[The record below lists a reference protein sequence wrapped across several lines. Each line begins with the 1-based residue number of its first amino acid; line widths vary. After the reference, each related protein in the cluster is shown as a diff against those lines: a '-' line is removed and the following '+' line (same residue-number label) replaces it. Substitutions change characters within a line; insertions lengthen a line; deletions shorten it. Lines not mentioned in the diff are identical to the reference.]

1 VLTLGA
7 LSGPNT
13 LIVMAIIIGLL
24 VFLHQFLEGNKAS
37 LFLKNILNHR
47 IFATFLLILIGL
59 SIGKVLTA

>member
-1 VLTLGA
+1 
-7 LSGPNT
+7 
-13 LIVMAIIIGLL
+13 MAIIIGLF

-37 LFLKNILNHR
+37 LFLMNILNHR